1 MSKPTI
7 NFLKQRRLTLSKF
20 EKKDRQLFQYVLI
33 GFSVN
38 LVIFI
43 AVLGFNLYIKSQVS
57 SLEKQQ
63 KQVEG
68 QILENEEVETKF
80 LIFTN
85 KLTLIRELFTKRNDK
100 QKAINY
106 FSNLFSDNIFI
117 SGISYSS
124 GTDSLLS
131 LRLTSNNVFSLDE
144 AFDKL
149 GSDEVKQEFSSIN
162 KSALQRN
169 DQGEYSLQI
178 MIGLDKKQKT
188 TAGAARIEPQTTNT
202 K

>member
-1 MSKPTI
+1 VSKPTI